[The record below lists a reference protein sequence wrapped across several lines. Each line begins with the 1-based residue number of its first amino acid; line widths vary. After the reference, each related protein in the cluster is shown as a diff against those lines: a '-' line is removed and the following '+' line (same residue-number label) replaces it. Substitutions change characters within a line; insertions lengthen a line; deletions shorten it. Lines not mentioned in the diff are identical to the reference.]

1 MRPTGP
7 PPANE
12 WANELIKAAANYLLA
27 EEVPFGLLGVGAA
40 LRLHPQQPQV
50 GTDRC
55 HRRRAAVNELISVAN
70 N

>member
-50 GTDRC
+50 GTVRR
-55 HRRRAAVNELISVAN
+55 HRRPACVDGFISAGKN
-70 N
+70 